1 MPAALLATALIG
13 YDYYQRERARLVS
26 DSLATAHAM
35 AAAVDSELAGVRA
48 GLTALATSPSLA
60 SGDFAAFHAQAQ
72 AAMKEQAFVNIV
84 LLDASDRQILNTLR
98 ASGEPLPASGN
109 PPQLH
114 EIFRSGQAVT
124 TGLFIGPVAKKPLVA
139 VGVPVRHD
147 GAVRYS
153 LNAGIAPDR
162 FAAIVRSERLP
173 ASWIAVVV
181 DGSGTVVARTRDAAR
196 FVGQKATESVVEHI
210 AREREGTFD
219 GTTLEGIPVITVFTH
234 APVSG
239 WSVVIG
245 IPQATLLLQLWISIA
260 RLALVMFVVLGTAI
274 GLAMLIGRGRS
285 L

>member
-13 YDYYQRERARLVS
+13 YDYYQRERFAS

-35 AAAVDSELAGVRA
+35 AAAVDAELAGVRA

-60 SGDFAAFHAQAQ
+60 AGDFAAFHAQAQ
-72 AAMKEQAFVNIV
+72 AAIKEQAFVNIV
-84 LLDASDRQILNTLR
+84 LLDASARQLLNTLR
-98 ASGEPLPASGN
+98 PYGDALPATGN
-109 PPQLH
+109 PGELGA
-114 EIFRSGQAVT
+114 IFKTGQAVI
-124 TGLFIGPVAKKPLVA
+124 TGVFVGPVAKKPLVA
-139 VGVPVRHD
+139 IGVPVRHD

-153 LNAGIAPDR
+153 LNAGVAPDR
-162 FAAIVRSERLP
+162 FAEIVSSERLP

-219 GTTLEGIPVITVFTH
+219 GTTLESIPVITVFTH